1 MNDEFKDE
9 FKKTFDPNI
18 AKFAPKKPGI
28 ADIPTIVSLIED
40 IREHCNQVMKLCD
53 RLAEVANDSEDN
65 ARKAA
70 DHLLDMLKRI
80 K

>member
-1 MNDEFKDE
+1 MNENPFDKEFEKVN
-9 FKKTFDPNI
+9 PAV
-18 AKFAPKKPGI
+18 AKFAPKNKV
-28 ADIPTIVSLIED
+28 DPTFVMLIEN
-40 IREHCNQVMKLCD
+40 IRDHCKKVMELCD
-53 RLAEVANDSEDN
+53 RLAEAANESEDN